1 MPIVHSIRKWLRES
15 PHSPT
20 PQESNDGIE
29 APPLRS
35 RPILEIHVYRSYTQN
50 NGKVTTI
57 YYSDLGWEDMS
68 KEAALASA
76 RILQCEIFAAYKA
89 FLSNSA
95 VAVPY
100 LHIGDIV
107 IQFADITAIRAVV
120 GWRKP

>member
-1 MPIVHSIRKWLRES
+1 
-15 PHSPT
+15 
-20 PQESNDGIE
+20 
-29 APPLRS
+29 
-35 RPILEIHVYRSYTQN
+35 
-50 NGKVTTI
+50 
-57 YYSDLGWEDMS
+57 MS

-107 IQFADITAIRAVV
+107 IQFVDITSLRVAV
-120 GWRKP
+120 GLEKLT